1 MWELQ
6 KLLIPPPK
14 NPMFFGIEKSDVCK
28 ILKIFAKNQKSPNV
42 LLWFVWIIQKSC
54 ENFLPFLPRVFPL
67 CGLTIFG
74 DFAIFENPKS
84 EFYRFW
90 KSHAFYREKVSK
102 NDIFGALFLE
112 QTPPK
117 KSTFLIILRVLAPKL
132 SNFSKLKNKKKLRG
146 EKPTWKWAKRGPD
159 HFWCRKAGQN
169 NGLLENGANSNTHG
183 PIFVDFCRFL

>member
-1 MWELQ
+1 MWEFQ
-6 KLLIPPPK
+6 KLSSQPPK
-14 NPMFFGIEKSDVCK
+14 NPMFFGIEKSDVCEF
-28 ILKIFAKNQKSPNV
+28 LKIFAKNQKSPNV

-74 DFAIFENPKS
+74 DFAIFENSKS
-84 EFYRFW
+84 EFYEIW

-102 NDIFGALFLE
+102 NVIFWTLFWE

-159 HFWCRKAGQN
+159 DFRHWKAGILN
-169 NGLLENGANSNTHG
+169 RLLNPLPNSNT
-183 PIFVDFCRFL
+183 PSQIFSDFCRFL